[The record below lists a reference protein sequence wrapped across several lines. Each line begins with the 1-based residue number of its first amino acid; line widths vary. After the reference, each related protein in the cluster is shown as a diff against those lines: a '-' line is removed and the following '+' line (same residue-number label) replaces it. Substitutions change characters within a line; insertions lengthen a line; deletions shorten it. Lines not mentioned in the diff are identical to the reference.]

1 MESITLGQ
9 IAIAVALIAGLVT
22 GGGVIG
28 KVVTKGFKKAIK
40 TELDPLEKKIDQLGD
55 RVESVDMAA
64 TKNYLVQF
72 LSRVEV
78 GDIPGEIEI
87 ERFFEQWEHYKKI
100 GGNSYIARK
109 VEQLTAEGKL

>member
-9 IAIAVALIAGLVT
+9 IAISVALVAGLIT

-28 KVVTKGFKKAIK
+28 KVITKGFKKVMK
-40 TELDPLEKKIDQLGD
+40 MELDPIEKKIDHLGE
-55 RVESVDMAA
+55 RVESVDMAS

-78 GDIPGEIEI
+78 GDIPSEIEI